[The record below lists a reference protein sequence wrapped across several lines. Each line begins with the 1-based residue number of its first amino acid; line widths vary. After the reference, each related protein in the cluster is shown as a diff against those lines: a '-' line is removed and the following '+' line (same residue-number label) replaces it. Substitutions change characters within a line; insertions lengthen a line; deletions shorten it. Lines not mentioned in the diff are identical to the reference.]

1 MNVNELNNKIEE
13 SRKLSGV
20 EIIPDNWIPK
30 IGDKIVSIDNVYIKS
45 GKITYITNIT
55 NINKEN
61 NIYHLAYSP
70 ATYTLDYL
78 NKHFRKALPHEIP
91 K

>member
-1 MNVNELNNKIEE
+1 MNINELNNIIEE

-30 IGDKIVSIDNVYIKS
+30 IGDKIVSIDSVYIKS
-45 GKITYITNIT
+45 GKITYITS
-55 NINKEN
+55 INKEN

-70 ATYTLDYL
+70 STYTLDYL
-78 NKHFRKALPHEIP
+78 TKHFRKSTTS
-91 K
+91 